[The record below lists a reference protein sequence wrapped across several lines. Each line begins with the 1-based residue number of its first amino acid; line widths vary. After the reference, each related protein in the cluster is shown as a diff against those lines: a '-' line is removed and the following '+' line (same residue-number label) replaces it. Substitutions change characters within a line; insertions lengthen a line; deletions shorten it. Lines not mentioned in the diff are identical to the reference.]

1 MTLPVRYNLGD
12 VVRMKKQHPC
22 GGFEWKILR
31 VGMDFRIRCLKCG
44 RMVMLPR
51 PKFEKSVKALVTAA
65 MPEDVPA
72 PAVGHGD
79 PIPPIR
85 S

>member
-1 MTLPVRYNLGD
+1 MGPPVRYNLGD

-22 GGFEWKILR
+22 GSFEWEILR

-51 PKFEKSVKALVTAA
+51 PKFEKCVKALVKPAIPVDPPDSATA
-65 MPEDVPA
+65 PGD
-72 PAVGHGD
+72 AV
-79 PIPPIR
+79 
-85 S
+85 

>member
-22 GGFEWKILR
+22 GGFDWEILR

-44 RMVMLPR
+44 RLVMLPR
-51 PKFEKSVKALVTAA
+51 PKFEKSVKSLLQSAA
-65 MPEDVPA
+65 PQEPE
-72 PAVGHGD
+72 GGN
-79 PIPPIR
+79 R
-85 S
+85 EQL

>member
-1 MTLPVRYNLGD
+1 MRFSLGD

-22 GGFEWKILR
+22 GNDEWEILR

-51 PKFEKSVKALVTAA
+51 PKFEKSVKAIVRTLADGET
-65 MPEDVPA
+65 
-72 PAVGHGD
+72 GNK
-79 PIPPIR
+79 

>member
-1 MTLPVRYNLGD
+1 MRFSIGD

-22 GGFEWKILR
+22 GNDQWEIMR

-51 PKFEKSVKALVTAA
+51 PKFEKSVKEV
-65 MPEDVPA
+65 V
-72 PAVGHGD
+72 
-79 PIPPIR
+79 R
-85 S
+85 SIYEADTDKKTDNR